1 MRFFKRFALL
11 TGVMIVALAAWG
23 AFYAYDKGFTKKW
36 RRAVHEEFQKRGI
49 EADIGKLTLDPFE
62 GLVAR
67 DVRLYLDPSRRNL
80 LAEVSRVSLDID
92 VLRLFKKEFFLNTI
106 DIRNADLSLPV
117 DPADEKSTRLD
128 IKDFNARILMPENRI
143 EISQAHGDLHG
154 VHINLRGSLFK
165 PSGLESKTDA
175 SAPGSGNSTSAAN
188 DGGAKTLAVLKS
200 QRKTIHTIVT
210 ELEKLQH
217 LPDNPPVLTL
227 TVNGDLDDPD
237 NLTATMQLSG
247 TRLSRDDYEC
257 NELNALIELNRATL
271 TLKEL
276 ILKDDSGELTAQ
288 ANYTIGDPVVHF
300 KAQSSIDLHRL
311 ASHFVNYPALGEVI
325 FYEPPEVY
333 VEGEYHLEPDPG
345 RAGPP
350 LFLVGS
356 LQCNKVASR
365 GVIFEGLNVD
375 FGVDRDLYYLRN
387 IKLTHETGASTGT
400 ALVDAEGIKYE
411 AEIKMDPRVFMPFVR
426 TEGTR
431 KFLGYCGFNEEST
444 IFCSFRGTG
453 PELSPKT
460 WTSTGEIDVRN
471 LKYNDVPVERAE
483 LDIDINGVEHV
494 YRNVR
499 ITRKE
504 GTFTADEIQ
513 HHTLTKV
520 TSFDN
525 AVSTVWPTEFLM
537 CFAHKVAEKLKPY
550 RFSSPPECR
559 ISGVADPLNRTQTD
573 LHLNFS
579 SNGAT
584 NYTLLGATLP
594 FQNARGALH
603 FKGDA
608 LAQSRLE
615 AGLFGGQTIAQLAIN
630 NLSTTK
636 NYSCTLDVKA
646 VRFEQLSGTYS
657 DYEETK
663 GELTGFFDF
672 TGHGDDYSTLAGKG
686 KASITNGN
694 LFSIPL
700 LGPLSPLISDL
711 FKDKK
716 AGHSIARE
724 ASASFVLQNGT
735 IATED
740 FEAHTN
746 SFRIRGSGSVNYAKD
761 IVDFHVR
768 MNAKGAPG
776 ILLFPVSMLLEYSC
790 EGTMSDPVWRAK
802 NIPDPGRMLEKAV
815 NAATGD

>member
-11 TGVMIVALAAWG
+11 FGTLLIALAAWG

-36 RRAVHEEFQKRGI
+36 RQIVHEEFQKRGI

-92 VLRLFKKEFFLNTI
+92 VLRLLKKEFFLNTI
-106 DIRNADLSLPV
+106 DIRNADLSLPL
-117 DPADEKSTRLD
+117 DPADKKSTRLD
-128 IKDFNARILMPENRI
+128 INDFNARVLMPENRI
-143 EISQAHGDLHG
+143 EISQAHGNLHG

-165 PSGLESKTDA
+165 PSTLANAESGNDESA
-175 SAPGSGNSTSAAN
+175 SATSNTA
-188 DGGAKTLAVLKS
+188 DGGEKTLAFLKS

-210 ELEKLQH
+210 ELEKLEH
-217 LPDNPPVLTL
+217 LPENPPILTI
-227 TVNGDLDDPD
+227 TVNGDLDAPD
-237 NLTATMQLSG
+237 DLSATLQLTGS
-247 TRLSRDDYEC
+247 RLSRDDYEC
-257 NELNALIELNRATL
+257 REVNALVELNRATV

-276 ILKDDSGELTAQ
+276 ILRDDSGQLTAQ
-288 ANYTIGDPVVHF
+288 ANYSIGDPVIHF

-311 ASHFVNYPALGEVI
+311 ADLFIDYPALGEVI
-325 FYEPPEVY
+325 FYESPEVY
-333 VEGEYHLEPDPG
+333 VEGEYRLAPDPE
-345 RAGPP
+345 RDGPP

-365 GVIFEGLNVD
+365 GVIFEALNVD
-375 FGVDRDLYYLRN
+375 FGVDRDLYYFRN
-387 IKLTHETGASTGT
+387 IKLTHETGTSTGT
-400 ALVDAEGIKYE
+400 ALIDTEGIKYE
-411 AEIKMDPRVFMPFVR
+411 AEIKMDPSVLLPFVK

-431 KFLGYCGFNEEST
+431 KFLGNLSIDRDST

-453 PELSPKT
+453 PELSAKT
-460 WTSTGEIDVRN
+460 WTSKGEIDVRN
-471 LKYNDVPVERAE
+471 IKYNDVPIQRAE
-483 LDIDINGVEHV
+483 LDIEIEGLHQI

-499 ITRKE
+499 ISREE
-504 GTFTADEIQ
+504 GAFIADEIQ
-513 HHTLTKV
+513 HHTVTKLTRFK
-520 TSFDN
+520 N
-525 AVSTVWPTEFLM
+525 AESTVWPTEFLT
-537 CFAHKVAEKLKPY
+537 CFAHKVADQLKPY
-550 RFSSPPECR
+550 RFSSPPRCR
-559 ISGVADPLNRTQTD
+559 IRGTADPLERTKTD
-573 LHLNFS
+573 LHLDFTS
-579 SNGAT
+579 RGAT
-584 NYTLLGATLP
+584 NYTLLGANLP
-594 FQNARGALH
+594 FQNARGSLH

-608 LAQSRLE
+608 LLQSRLE
-615 AGLFGGQTIAQLAIN
+615 AGLFGGQVIAQLAIN
-630 NLSTTK
+630 NLSSTK
-636 NYSCTLDVKA
+636 NYACTLDIKR
-646 VRFEQLSGTYS
+646 VRFEQLSSSYS
-657 DYEETK
+657 DYEETE

-672 TGHGDDYSTLAGKG
+672 TGHGEDHSSLSGKG
-686 KASITNGN
+686 KASITNGDI
-694 LFSIPL
+694 FSIPL

-724 ASASFVLQNGT
+724 ASASFVLQNGA

-746 SFRIRGSGSVNYAKD
+746 SFRIRGGGSVNYAKD

-790 EGTMSDPVWRAK
+790 EGTMSNPVWRAK
-802 NIPDPGRMLEKAV
+802 NIPDPGRLLEKAI
-815 NAATGD
+815 NAAAGE